1 MKRKKTSAIS
11 SENILR
17 RIVYFILIFFVF
29 IIGAKA
35 QSSPLVNSNLII
47 APPYSVYFRDYAGY
61 GKTNNML
68 LSLFS
73 TTNRRVYLGGSV
85 TKDDNSII
93 ISVKNAY
100 RPLTP
105 ILLTANTPLMLN
117 GLQLRKIYGNGTTND
132 LNLTGLTANDIGLN
146 QALPEGSYTFCILV
160 RDYDTREIVSTACK
174 TIFVTYYDPPQII
187 NPFNGTA
194 VQGFNPQMLMVT
206 WQNAAPQVF
215 GITYRLKIVKL
226 INGVTPLDAI
236 NNNVQLI
243 LDKGNLFTTNYPLDV
258 SSGIKLDSGQVYAM
272 QVIAQSSTAYFKN
285 NGRSEVTTF
294 YYKGQNHFDSKNLTL
309 NFLNPVAYK
318 GKDTVEVNSENP
330 FVLSWNL
337 FEGNLSEQKNIV
349 LDSATNKKYGV
360 VKYVVK
366 ITPALHPSAKKPTDK
381 NFNLFTS
388 ITPDAK
394 NILHSNII
402 YKEDSADKAGFK
414 ENYWYNAIVSA
425 YDKNGQ
431 LVVKNSSV
439 DFLYKKS
446 TDDELYANTS
456 VHAVIKYSFKGFA
469 EQYNAANTPVEIE
482 ALQKVNA
489 ATNKPIIKI
498 NNVDYISL
506 AKASANTQSNGEVQ
520 VNVPVPVNE
529 ITSDSLYYR
538 VALKGAYYIDK
549 DFQLLSAKAL
559 TKKHSTNRDTS
570 YINFGQLVAKTYG
583 YSLKVNVSK
592 AFPSYRISSK
602 NGSLDIKLMPY
613 NSFGKDYEST
623 DSGMIYK
630 LGFAKA
636 AAGITI
642 VLYRKTKQTYVPP
655 VEGNIKSTDAA
666 QYGDVEVARGITTIS
681 TDGKGHD
688 TSFVKFDRLLSNIF
702 NGDEYYIVALSPVTT
717 TQSVP
722 QLSGGRG
729 GNYTTFAHINP
740 YFNKVYKDSGFVATE
755 AVFKLS
761 KPVNI
766 NNEDSLYRSVSFNY
780 EITSTKP
787 PTSLIKGR
795 LLYQWK
801 SDNSRQVRPMANSKF
816 KIVVDYL
823 VKGKSIGYA
832 TKFQN
837 KTFEEKFF
845 VPEGSKESAEG
856 MQLLDFGQTMATGT
870 TDDQGNFEIDVVN
883 LNPKGSLGKGYVE
896 DRGWKVPDEK
906 GLVNGLKGPG
916 AVIKN
921 KLATIFDPGNKSFGI
936 YGFNLGGGMAA
947 IQQSL
952 NQNANEQGFL
962 NQGMTV
968 VMDKTGSFNVTSLSK
983 GIALQN
989 MQGLQKSFHGP
1000 NAGFDNEVNPDSYRN
1015 DDELVDFQRVYRIV
1029 PDNQFYY
1036 PTKDVA
1042 VVQPFEAIAGNTYNS
1057 FVKEVKV
1064 KVSTKDNGNSV
1075 LDEMKVIV
1083 FRSLA
1088 DKAKDLPAGEGDGN
1102 YLQKELIN
1110 PQYKSSVSG
1119 LQIVNL
1125 PNKNNLLSTKLER
1138 LAQLKNNT
1146 SNVQNTNL
1154 PDKNN
1159 MFNSKFEYL
1168 WPAADVN
1175 SNGEAAFTTLLAG
1188 YENYYIEATS
1198 NPDMSGKYYK
1208 ATFQA
1213 FSTDINDNNPDFW
1226 DGTASPDPINVTVTL
1241 QPLSS
1246 RAFLRLIDATTQISI
1261 PNGKIRVYDPK
1272 PLGFG
1277 AVSKTVLADQDGY
1290 AELKV
1295 SDDPLKNYVPKDGT
1309 TINFSGEA
1317 PGYIPSQYGKE
1328 QFTFNL
1334 QGSQFADKISLNP
1347 SGKIMGH
1354 LVSADEKVRGYIKT
1368 ASGEFAFE
1376 LNNSHKSVEGYIK
1389 TASGKIFS
1397 TDKYGNFDIPTPVLT
1412 GNTIEIIP
1420 KDVAYFDTSYTMN
1433 VSDVIKKTVDLKD
1446 IQVYRRKHRIRF
1458 IISDSEN
1465 GSAVDN
1471 ATIELDNI
1479 SKNTQKGI
1487 AEFLFE
1493 NVSVN
1498 NYTFIIHGPDG
1509 KNYIPIT
1516 KNVKNEESKDFVTI
1530 NVSIERGSEIS
1541 GTVTLDGK
1549 PVQHARVYI
1558 DANAKQQPAAGTPKP
1573 QGAITD
1579 DANLLQAFTDASG
1592 NYTLHGVPVNNQKI
1606 DLLATLDTSFAVSG
1620 DRQKADVT
1628 NKKATANFSLTGYK
1642 DLVINNLDGFPL
1654 TVEKITPTSNA
1665 DEVKVTGLV
1674 HWTESV
1680 SNFSLNE
1687 INTVIRVENVL
1698 YKSVAT
1704 AKGKTGVAQDD
1715 VVTLDGTS
1723 GLKLKYLDKY
1733 NVMLKSPD
1741 LFTPKPLTITKEN
1754 DYGTIKGMIE
1764 IVDNSFNYPSSY
1776 LNFNNESFWFAQKN
1790 NDSINN
1796 VLSAVKSAIKISEA
1810 SSGNYRTINDIDK
1823 KVAEVKANYAISNAD
1838 APDYFL
1844 SNSSGGNLQFSFI
1857 EFNANADAK
1866 NSFIDKQGKI
1876 HLSISMNCNI
1886 KNAQP
1891 ENFSVKLSDVVLDEN
1906 KVYPASSS
1914 SPIEVALEDWKLSI
1928 KDWKISPEEGGIT
1941 SNDGLIKTAK
1951 LDIPFST
1958 FVLRSDMFDIDN
1970 FKVTDLKLGGGIV
1983 PLTVIKIPTA
1993 GNPGLVFDNKTGS
2006 DMKPHW
2012 RFSLSGT
2019 GDPVAII
2026 KNLPGLNGD
2035 IGINYIQILSNNE
2048 NIFQL
2053 QQTNTTLLI
2062 NNNPLAKFSP
2072 QIISNGPDYFNITGG
2087 LNVNAPRMSDM
2098 SLELNYTLQNNVL
2111 AMKLRNVK
2119 TEFEGKGFVHFTAVE
2134 QGNDKSNIAI
2144 DNNNIMIT
2152 GEVEEKPNKSFNPV
2166 PATFTATSGALPGY
2180 KVELPKD
2187 YVMQLTSETKG
2198 SSSSGYKL
2206 TIAKGGMEVSNGDW
2220 GTLSYEG
2227 MMASNSATDKGI
2239 KDTYTKFNI
2248 LGDVSVSADKVEM
2261 ENTTP
2266 FGKMTLIFD
2275 FPAKRMI
2282 GKLDLDHV
2290 QMGTN
2295 TITGTVEM
2303 LFDPAGFYV
2312 AGGGKADIN
2321 IGNPIADG
2329 TYNLGFMIG
2338 SYPLRSAD
2346 DELWKVVTA
2355 YKQPEVKNDCF
2366 VQKLKGKLAGFY
2378 MSVDRLIFDVD
2389 YDFDFVIVSGYVN
2402 GKALVGV
2409 DMWANFSGETTLGV
2423 AVKVYAHAAAGMSAI
2438 TGTSLSGEI
2447 TALAALKL
2455 AYENSKFV
2463 VQGSIDMSFA
2473 VSIRQE
2479 LLVTT
2484 ISASTSVGCSAQGG
2498 TEGFSFELNSGKPI
2512 SACY

>member
-1 MKRKKTSAIS
+1 M
-11 SENILR
+11 
-17 RIVYFILIFFVF
+17 
-29 IIGAKA
+29 
-35 QSSPLVNSNLII
+35 
-47 APPYSVYFRDYAGY
+47 
-61 GKTNNML
+61 
-68 LSLFS
+68 
-73 TTNRRVYLGGSV
+73 
-85 TKDDNSII
+85 
-93 ISVKNAY
+93 
-100 RPLTP
+100 
-105 ILLTANTPLMLN
+105 
-117 GLQLRKIYGNGTTND
+117 
-132 LNLTGLTANDIGLN
+132 
-146 QALPEGSYTFCILV
+146 
-160 RDYDTREIVSTACK
+160 
-174 TIFVTYYDPPQII
+174 
-187 NPFNGTA
+187 
-194 VQGFNPQMLMVT
+194 
-206 WQNAAPQVF
+206 
-215 GITYRLKIVKL
+215 
-226 INGVTPLDAI
+226 
-236 NNNVQLI
+236 
-243 LDKGNLFTTNYPLDV
+243 
-258 SSGIKLDSGQVYAM
+258 
-272 QVIAQSSTAYFKN
+272 
-285 NGRSEVTTF
+285 
-294 YYKGQNHFDSKNLTL
+294 
-309 NFLNPVAYK
+309 
-318 GKDTVEVNSENP
+318 
-330 FVLSWNL
+330 
-337 FEGNLSEQKNIV
+337 
-349 LDSATNKKYGV
+349 
-360 VKYVVK
+360 
-366 ITPALHPSAKKPTDK
+366 
-381 NFNLFTS
+381 
-388 ITPDAK
+388 
-394 NILHSNII
+394 
-402 YKEDSADKAGFK
+402 
-414 ENYWYNAIVSA
+414 
-425 YDKNGQ
+425 
-431 LVVKNSSV
+431 
-439 DFLYKKS
+439 
-446 TDDELYANTS
+446 
-456 VHAVIKYSFKGFA
+456 
-469 EQYNAANTPVEIE
+469 
-482 ALQKVNA
+482 
-489 ATNKPIIKI
+489 
-498 NNVDYISL
+498 
-506 AKASANTQSNGEVQ
+506 
-520 VNVPVPVNE
+520 
-529 ITSDSLYYR
+529 
-538 VALKGAYYIDK
+538 
-549 DFQLLSAKAL
+549 
-559 TKKHSTNRDTS
+559 
-570 YINFGQLVAKTYG
+570 
-583 YSLKVNVSK
+583 
-592 AFPSYRISSK
+592 
-602 NGSLDIKLMPY
+602 
-613 NSFGKDYEST
+613 
-623 DSGMIYK
+623 
-630 LGFAKA
+630 
-636 AAGITI
+636 
-642 VLYRKTKQTYVPP
+642 
-655 VEGNIKSTDAA
+655 
-666 QYGDVEVARGITTIS
+666 
-681 TDGKGHD
+681 
-688 TSFVKFDRLLSNIF
+688 
-702 NGDEYYIVALSPVTT
+702 
-717 TQSVP
+717 
-722 QLSGGRG
+722 
-729 GNYTTFAHINP
+729 
-740 YFNKVYKDSGFVATE
+740 
-755 AVFKLS
+755 
-761 KPVNI
+761 
-766 NNEDSLYRSVSFNY
+766 
-780 EITSTKP
+780 
-787 PTSLIKGR
+787 
-795 LLYQWK
+795 
-801 SDNSRQVRPMANSKF
+801 
-816 KIVVDYL
+816 
-823 VKGKSIGYA
+823 
-832 TKFQN
+832 
-837 KTFEEKFF
+837 
-845 VPEGSKESAEG
+845 
-856 MQLLDFGQTMATGT
+856 
-870 TDDQGNFEIDVVN
+870 
-883 LNPKGSLGKGYVE
+883 
-896 DRGWKVPDEK
+896 
-906 GLVNGLKGPG
+906 
-916 AVIKN
+916 
-921 KLATIFDPGNKSFGI
+921 
-936 YGFNLGGGMAA
+936 
-947 IQQSL
+947 
-952 NQNANEQGFL
+952 
-962 NQGMTV
+962 
-968 VMDKTGSFNVTSLSK
+968 
-983 GIALQN
+983 
-989 MQGLQKSFHGP
+989 
-1000 NAGFDNEVNPDSYRN
+1000 
-1015 DDELVDFQRVYRIV
+1015 
-1029 PDNQFYY
+1029 
-1036 PTKDVA
+1036 
-1042 VVQPFEAIAGNTYNS
+1042 
-1057 FVKEVKV
+1057 
-1064 KVSTKDNGNSV
+1064 
-1075 LDEMKVIV
+1075 
-1083 FRSLA
+1083 
-1088 DKAKDLPAGEGDGN
+1088 
-1102 YLQKELIN
+1102 
-1110 PQYKSSVSG
+1110 
-1119 LQIVNL
+1119 
-1125 PNKNNLLSTKLER
+1125 
-1138 LAQLKNNT
+1138 
-1146 SNVQNTNL
+1146 
-1154 PDKNN
+1154 
-1159 MFNSKFEYL
+1159 
-1168 WPAADVN
+1168 
-1175 SNGEAAFTTLLAG
+1175 
-1188 YENYYIEATS
+1188 
-1198 NPDMSGKYYK
+1198 
-1208 ATFQA
+1208 
-1213 FSTDINDNNPDFW
+1213 
-1226 DGTASPDPINVTVTL
+1226 
-1241 QPLSS
+1241 
-1246 RAFLRLIDATTQISI
+1246 
-1261 PNGKIRVYDPK
+1261 
-1272 PLGFG
+1272 
-1277 AVSKTVLADQDGY
+1277 
-1290 AELKV
+1290 
-1295 SDDPLKNYVPKDGT
+1295 
-1309 TINFSGEA
+1309 
-1317 PGYIPSQYGKE
+1317 
-1328 QFTFNL
+1328 
-1334 QGSQFADKISLNP
+1334 
-1347 SGKIMGH
+1347 
-1354 LVSADEKVRGYIKT
+1354 
-1368 ASGEFAFE
+1368 
-1376 LNNSHKSVEGYIK
+1376 EGYIK

-1397 TDKYGNFDIPTPVLT
+1397 TDKNGYFEIPTPVLT

-1433 VSDVIKKTVDLKD
+1433 VSDVIRKTVDLKD

-1458 IISDSEN
+1458 IITDAEN

-1516 KNVKNEESKDFVTI
+1516 KNVKNEESKDFVTV

-1541 GTVTLDGK
+1541 GAVTLDGK

-1573 QGAITD
+1573 QGKITD

-1723 GLKLKYLDKY
+1723 SLKLKYLDKY
-1733 NVMLKSPD
+1733 NVMLISPD
-1741 LFTPKPLTITKEN
+1741 LFTPKPLTIVKEN
-1754 DYGTIKGMIE
+1754 DYGTIKGMIQ

-1776 LNFNNESFWFAQKN
+1776 LNFKNESFWFAQKN

-1796 VLSAVKSAIKISEA
+1796 VLSAVKSAITISEA

-1823 KVAEVKANYAISNAD
+1823 KVAEVKANYTIANAG

-1891 ENFSVKLSDVVLDEN
+1891 ENFSVKLTDVVLDEN

-1928 KDWKISPEEGGIT
+1928 KNWKISPEEGGIT

-1951 LDIPFST
+1951 LDIPFTT
-1958 FVLRSDMFDIDN
+1958 FLLRSDMFDIDN
-1970 FKVTDLKLGGGIV
+1970 FKVTELKLGGGIV

-2019 GDPVAII
+2019 GDPVAMI
-2026 KNLPGLNGD
+2026 KGLPGLNGD

-2048 NIFQL
+2048 NVFQL

-2072 QIISNGPDYFNITGG
+2072 QVISNGPDYFNITGG

-2098 SLELNYTLQNNVL
+2098 SLELNYALQNNVL
-2111 AMKLRNVK
+2111 AMKLGNVK

-2134 QGNDKSNIAI
+2134 PGNDKSNITI
-2144 DNNNIMIT
+2144 DNNTIIIN

-2166 PATFTATSGALPGY
+2166 PATFTATSGASPGY

-2227 MMASNSATDKGI
+2227 MMASNSASDKGI
-2239 KDTYTKFNI
+2239 KNTYTKFNI

-2266 FGKMTLIFD
+2266 FGKLTMIFD
-2275 FPAKRMI
+2275 FPAKRLI

-2295 TITGTVEM
+2295 TITGTVET

-2338 SYPLRSAD
+2338 SYPLKSAS

-2378 MSVDRLIFDVD
+2378 MSVDRMIFDVD

-2473 VSIRQE
+2473 VSIHQD
-2479 LLVTT
+2479 LLVTS

-2498 TEGFSFELNSGKPI
+2498 TEGFSFELNQGKPI